1 MSESFEAQDKL
12 KLRPP
17 NADLSGDVLADGE
30 DVAVGIFEP
39 GYFAAVGG
47 GPDAE
52 GLVLGEGILF
62 GRDAAVAEPGSDGFD
77 VFDLPTEDGTL
88 QRNEIRDLDDANH
101 VAAHAHDQGKLI
113 QADKFKSELAFVKG
127 AGLVVVLGGDKA
139 DHFS

>member
-17 NADLSGDVLADGE
+17 NADLSGDMLADGE
-30 DVAVGIFEP
+30 DVAVGVFEP

-62 GRDAAVAEPGSDGFD
+62 RGDPAVAEPGGDGFH
-77 VFDLPTEDGTL
+77 VFDLPTEDGAL
-88 QRNEIRDLDDANH
+88 QRSEIGDLDDANH
-101 VAAHAHDQGKLI
+101 VAADAHD
-113 QADKFKSELAFVKG
+113 
-127 AGLVVVLGGDKA
+127 
-139 DHFS
+139 